1 MSNPNNAAPST
12 AAKKEAKK
20 GLRRYT
26 SLIAMIVLFL
36 VFTVATLA
44 FSAWVTVQQT
54 QTGKELVVVTRQ
66 GRLVAQFARA
76 AFNFKTYVDDYEKEK
91 GLQPVAA
98 PAASE
103 PAVAVGEPAETVGK
117 PQAEAN
123 TDFQAASAPA
133 VIEQPTVTTYVD
145 INQLPQEAIQAIKD
159 LKTSRD
165 QFDETLEAFEKGKT
179 IHLTYEDVNVRPLS
193 TNVEKKTLAETIR
206 VWTPYKGLIDTF
218 LAEVDKGKVRYESI
232 DFLVRYT
239 RLYNATMASTELDF
253 AQAYRDVAELR
264 GKQWQYMQLAGIAM
278 AFLLFLGIV
287 FGALRS
293 LLEHDKELDI
303 AHQEMSEIM
312 ASVNEGLFLVDK
324 DLNIGGQY
332 SRRLEEI
339 IDQKDVGNRN
349 LLEVLSKI
357 VPQEDLDITQTFI
370 DQLYSDWV
378 VEDLIEDLNPLNR
391 ISYQV
396 EDTGAQRFVDFKF
409 FRVWVDGQIE
419 RILVSATD
427 TTESVMLQASLDAQ
441 KEQEGRELEMLNIIL
456 NTNPT
461 VLNSFIQGSME
472 RLNEINQVLKTPETK
487 REELRSKAQYIAR
500 LVHSIKGEASSL
512 KLTRMVD
519 ICENF
524 EDALNIMKSSPNLT
538 GQDFLGLVVMLED
551 LYRLFDVLN
560 TYNGRIGG
568 TANVQMSSMQ
578 PENTPEQESRHQAAV
593 QTDYLKQFV
602 ADIAKRT
609 HKQAQLIVSGF
620 ESNPLSDAQW
630 AKLKDIAIQLLRN
643 AVVHGIE
650 TPEIRRQRNKPEMG
664 TLKLTLSQQPDG
676 KLLLVAEDDGNG
688 INFEA
693 IRNKAVA
700 LGIATAEQAAQFDQR
715 QLINL
720 MFSNGFSTA
729 SEETEDAGRG
739 VGMDIIKDTIQKMG
753 GRIGVSTAAEGY
765 TRFSLYFPKAS

>member
-1 MSNPNNAAPST
+1 MNNPNNTAAPNT
-12 AAKKEAKK
+12 AAKK

-76 AFNFKTYVDDYEKEK
+76 AFNFKAYVDDYEKEK
-91 GLQPVAA
+91 DLPVAA
-98 PAASE
+98 SAASE
-103 PAVAVGEPAETVGK
+103 PAVGEAAQAMNQ
-117 PQAEAN
+117 PQAAADN
-123 TDFQAASAPA
+123 DFQAASAPA
-133 VIEQPTVTTYVD
+133 IVEQPKVATYVD
-145 INQLPQEAIQAIKD
+145 INQLPQEAVQAIKD

-165 QFDETLEAFEKGKT
+165 QFDDTLEAFEKGKT

-193 TNVEKKTLAETIR
+193 TEVERKTMAETIR

-218 LAEVDKGKVRYESI
+218 LAEVEKGKVRYESI

-239 RLYNATMASTELDF
+239 RLYNTTMASAQLDS
-253 AQAYRDVAELR
+253 AQAYRDVAALR

-324 DLNIGGQY
+324 NLNIGGQY

-349 LLEVLSKI
+349 LLDVLSKI

-378 VEDLIEDLNPLNR
+378 VEDLIADLNPLNR

-461 VLNSFIQGSME
+461 VLNSFIKGSME

-512 KLTRMVD
+512 KLNRMVD

-538 GQDFLGLVVMLED
+538 GQDFLSLVVMLED

-568 TANVQMSSMQ
+568 TANVQMTSMQ

-609 HKQAQLIVSGF
+609 HKQAQLVVSGF

-630 AKLKDIAIQLLRN
+630 AKLKDITIQLLRN
-643 AVVHGIE
+643 SVVHGIE

-664 TLKLTLSQQPDG
+664 TLKLTLSQQADG

-700 LGIATAEQAAQFDQR
+700 LGITTAEQAAEFDQR
-715 QLINL
+715 QLLNL

-739 VGMDIIKDTIQKMG
+739 VGMDIIKATIQNMG

-765 TRFSLYFPKAS
+765 TRFSLSFPKVS

>member
-1 MSNPNNAAPST
+1 MSNPNNT
-12 AAKKEAKK
+12 ATPNTAAKK

-76 AFNFKTYVDDYEKEK
+76 AFNFKAYVDDYEKD
-91 GLQPVAA
+91 LPVAA
-98 PAASE
+98 SAASE
-103 PAVAVGEPAETVGK
+103 PAVGEAAQAMNQ
-117 PQAEAN
+117 PQAAADN
-123 TDFQAASAPA
+123 DFQAASAPA
-133 VIEQPTVTTYVD
+133 IVEQPKVATYVD
-145 INQLPQEAIQAIKD
+145 INQLPQEAVRAIKD
-159 LKTSRD
+159 LKTSRN
-165 QFDETLEAFEKGKT
+165 QFDDTLEAFEKGKT

-193 TNVEKKTLAETIR
+193 TEVERKTMAETIR

-218 LAEVDKGKVRYESI
+218 LAEVEKGKVRYESI

-239 RLYNATMASTELDF
+239 RLYNTTMASAQLDS
-253 AQAYRDVAELR
+253 AQAYRDVAALR
-264 GKQWQYMQLAGIAM
+264 GKQWQYMQLAGIAI

-339 IDQKDVGNRN
+339 IDQKNVGNRN

-357 VPQEDLDITQTFI
+357 VPQEDLEITQTFI

-512 KLTRMVD
+512 KLNRMVD

-568 TANVQMSSMQ
+568 TANVQMTSMQ
-578 PENTPEQESRHQAAV
+578 PENSPEQESRHRAAA
-593 QTDYLKQFV
+593 QTDYFKQFV

-609 HKQAQLIVSGF
+609 HKQAQLVVSGF

-630 AKLKDIAIQLLRN
+630 AKLKDITIQLLRN
-643 AVVHGIE
+643 SVVHGIE

-664 TLKLTLSQQPDG
+664 TLKLTLSQQADG

-700 LGIATAEQAAQFDQR
+700 LGIATAEFDQR
-715 QLINL
+715 QLLNL

-739 VGMDIIKDTIQKMG
+739 VGMDIIKATIQNMG

-765 TRFSLYFPKAS
+765 TRFSLSFPKAS

>member
-1 MSNPNNAAPST
+1 MSNPNNT
-12 AAKKEAKK
+12 ATPNTAAKK

-76 AFNFKTYVDDYEKEK
+76 AFNFKAYVDDYEKD
-91 GLQPVAA
+91 LPVAA
-98 PAASE
+98 SAASE
-103 PAVAVGEPAETVGK
+103 PAVGEAAQAMNQ
-117 PQAEAN
+117 PQAAADN
-123 TDFQAASAPA
+123 DFQAASAPA
-133 VIEQPTVTTYVD
+133 IVEQPKVATYVD
-145 INQLPQEAIQAIKD
+145 INQLPQEAVRAIKD
-159 LKTSRD
+159 LKTSRN
-165 QFDETLEAFEKGKT
+165 QFDDTLEAFEKGKT

-193 TNVEKKTLAETIR
+193 TEVERKTMAETIR

-218 LAEVDKGKVRYESI
+218 LAEVEKGKVRYESI

-239 RLYNATMASTELDF
+239 RLYNTTMASAQLDS
-253 AQAYRDVAELR
+253 AQAYRDVAALR
-264 GKQWQYMQLAGIAM
+264 GKQWQYMQLAGIAI

-324 DLNIGGQY
+324 NLNIGGQY

-349 LLEVLSKI
+349 LLDVLSKI

-378 VEDLIEDLNPLNR
+378 VEDLIADLNPLNR

-461 VLNSFIQGSME
+461 VLNSFIKGSME

-512 KLTRMVD
+512 KLNRMVD

-568 TANVQMSSMQ
+568 TANVQMTSMQ
-578 PENTPEQESRHQAAV
+578 PENSPEQESRHRAAA
-593 QTDYLKQFV
+593 QTDYFKQFV

-609 HKQAQLIVSGF
+609 HKQAQLVVSGF

-630 AKLKDIAIQLLRN
+630 AKLKDITIQLLRN
-643 AVVHGIE
+643 SVVHGIE

-664 TLKLTLSQQPDG
+664 TLKLTLSQQADG

-700 LGIATAEQAAQFDQR
+700 LGIATAEFDQR
-715 QLINL
+715 QLLNL

-739 VGMDIIKDTIQKMG
+739 VGMDIIKATIQNMG

-765 TRFSLYFPKAS
+765 TRFSLSFPKAS

>member
-76 AFNFKTYVDDYEKEK
+76 AFNFKAYVDDYEQKK

-133 VIEQPTVTTYVD
+133 VIEQPTVATYVD

-193 TNVEKKTLAETIR
+193 TEVERKTMAEAIR

-218 LAEVDKGKVRYESI
+218 LAEVEKGKVRYESI
-232 DFLVRYT
+232 GFLVRYT
-239 RLYNATMASTELDF
+239 RLYNTTMASAELDF

-264 GKQWQYMQLAGIAM
+264 GKQWQYMQLAGIVM

-357 VPQEDLDITQTFI
+357 VPQEDLEITQTFI

-427 TTESVMLQASLDAQ
+427 TTESVMLQASLDA
-441 KEQEGRELEMLNIIL
+441 
-456 NTNPT
+456 
-461 VLNSFIQGSME
+461 
-472 RLNEINQVLKTPETK
+472 
-487 REELRSKAQYIAR
+487 
-500 LVHSIKGEASSL
+500 
-512 KLTRMVD
+512 
-519 ICENF
+519 
-524 EDALNIMKSSPNLT
+524 
-538 GQDFLGLVVMLED
+538 
-551 LYRLFDVLN
+551 
-560 TYNGRIGG
+560 
-568 TANVQMSSMQ
+568 
-578 PENTPEQESRHQAAV
+578 
-593 QTDYLKQFV
+593 
-602 ADIAKRT
+602 
-609 HKQAQLIVSGF
+609 
-620 ESNPLSDAQW
+620 
-630 AKLKDIAIQLLRN
+630 
-643 AVVHGIE
+643 
-650 TPEIRRQRNKPEMG
+650 
-664 TLKLTLSQQPDG
+664 
-676 KLLLVAEDDGNG
+676 
-688 INFEA
+688 
-693 IRNKAVA
+693 
-700 LGIATAEQAAQFDQR
+700 
-715 QLINL
+715 
-720 MFSNGFSTA
+720 
-729 SEETEDAGRG
+729 
-739 VGMDIIKDTIQKMG
+739 
-753 GRIGVSTAAEGY
+753 
-765 TRFSLYFPKAS
+765 

>member
-1 MSNPNNAAPST
+1 MSNPNNTAAPNT
-12 AAKKEAKK
+12 AAKK

-76 AFNFKTYVDDYEKEK
+76 AFNFKAYVDDYEKEK
-91 GLQPVAA
+91 DLPVAA
-98 PAASE
+98 SAASE
-103 PAVAVGEPAETVGK
+103 PAVGEAA
-117 PQAEAN
+117 QAMNQLQAAADN
-123 TDFQAASAPA
+123 NFQAASAPA
-133 VIEQPTVTTYVD
+133 IVEQPKVATYVD
-145 INQLPQEAIQAIKD
+145 INQLPQEAVQAIKD

-165 QFDETLEAFEKGKT
+165 QFDDTLEAFEKGKT

-193 TNVEKKTLAETIR
+193 TEVERKTMAETIR

-218 LAEVDKGKVRYESI
+218 LAEVEKGKVRYESI

-239 RLYNATMASTELDF
+239 RLYNTTMASAQLDS
-253 AQAYRDVAELR
+253 AQAYRDVAALR
-264 GKQWQYMQLAGIAM
+264 GKQWQYMQLAGIAI

-324 DLNIGGQY
+324 NLNIGGQY
-332 SRRLEEI
+332 SHRLEEI

-349 LLEVLSKI
+349 LLDVLSKI

-378 VEDLIEDLNPLNR
+378 VEDLIADLNPLNR

-461 VLNSFIQGSME
+461 VLNSFIKGSME

-512 KLTRMVD
+512 KLNRMVD

-538 GQDFLGLVVMLED
+538 GQDFLSLVVMLED

-568 TANVQMSSMQ
+568 TANVQMTSMQ
-578 PENTPEQESRHQAAV
+578 PENSPEQESRHQAAA
-593 QTDYLKQFV
+593 QTDYFKQFV

-609 HKQAQLIVSGF
+609 HKQAQLVVSGF

-630 AKLKDIAIQLLRN
+630 AKLKDITIQLLRN
-643 AVVHGIE
+643 SVVHGIE

-664 TLKLTLSQQPDG
+664 TLKLTLSQQADG

-700 LGIATAEQAAQFDQR
+700 LGIATAEQAAEFDQR
-715 QLINL
+715 QLLNL

-739 VGMDIIKDTIQKMG
+739 VGMDIIKATIQNMG

-765 TRFSLYFPKAS
+765 TRFSLFFPKVS

>member
-1 MSNPNNAAPST
+1 MSNLNNTATPNT
-12 AAKKEAKK
+12 AAKK

-76 AFNFKTYVDDYEKEK
+76 AFNFKAYVDDYEKD
-91 GLQPVAA
+91 LPVAA
-98 PAASE
+98 SAASE
-103 PAVAVGEPAETVGK
+103 PAVGEAAQAMNQ
-117 PQAEAN
+117 PQAAADN
-123 TDFQAASAPA
+123 DFQAASAPA
-133 VIEQPTVTTYVD
+133 IVEQPKVATYVD
-145 INQLPQEAIQAIKD
+145 INQLPQEAVQAIKD

-165 QFDETLEAFEKGKT
+165 QFDDTLEAFEKGKT

-193 TNVEKKTLAETIR
+193 TEVERKTMAETIR

-218 LAEVDKGKVRYESI
+218 LAEVEKGKVRYESI

-239 RLYNATMASTELDF
+239 RLYNTTMASAELDF
-253 AQAYRDVAELR
+253 AQAYRDVAALR

-324 DLNIGGQY
+324 NLNIGGQY

-349 LLEVLSKI
+349 LLDVLSKI

-378 VEDLIEDLNPLNR
+378 VEDLIADLNPLNR

-461 VLNSFIQGSME
+461 VLNSFIKGSME

-512 KLTRMVD
+512 KLNRMVD

-524 EDALNIMKSSPNLT
+524 EDALNIMKYSPNLT

-568 TANVQMSSMQ
+568 TANVQMTSMQ
-578 PENTPEQESRHQAAV
+578 PENSPEQESRHQAAA
-593 QTDYLKQFV
+593 QTDYFKQFV

-609 HKQAQLIVSGF
+609 HKQAQLVVSGF

-630 AKLKDIAIQLLRN
+630 AKLKDITIQLLRN
-643 AVVHGIE
+643 SVVHGIE
-650 TPEIRRQRNKPEMG
+650 TPKSAANAINPKWARSNSPFRNKPMANCCWLPKMMATAS
-664 TLKLTLSQQPDG
+664 TLKRFATKPWRWASPPPSKPPSLTN
-676 KLLLVAEDDGNG
+676 ANC
-688 INFEA
+688 
-693 IRNKAVA
+693 
-700 LGIATAEQAAQFDQR
+700 
-715 QLINL
+715 
-720 MFSNGFSTA
+720 
-729 SEETEDAGRG
+729 
-739 VGMDIIKDTIQKMG
+739 
-753 GRIGVSTAAEGY
+753 
-765 TRFSLYFPKAS
+765 

>member
-1 MSNPNNAAPST
+1 MSNPNSNTAAST
-12 AAKKEAKK
+12 ASKK

-26 SLIAMIVLFL
+26 SLIALIVLFL

-66 GRLVAQFARA
+66 GQLVAQFARA
-76 AFNFKTYVDDYEKEK
+76 AFNFKAYVDDYEREHN
-91 GLQPVAA
+91 A
-98 PAASE
+98 PALAPSASE
-103 PAVAVGEPAETVGK
+103 PASAEMADNAQAETN
-117 PQAEAN
+117 A
-123 TDFQAASAPA
+123 DFQAASTPA
-133 VIEQPTVTTYVD
+133 AIEQPAAAAYID
-145 INQLPQEAIQAIKD
+145 INKLPQEAIQAIKD

-165 QFDETLEAFEKGKT
+165 QFDESLEAFEKGKT
-179 IHLTYEDVNVRPLS
+179 IHLTYENVDVRPLS

-239 RLYNATMASTELDF
+239 RLYNATMASTELDS

-264 GKQWQYMQLAGIAM
+264 GKQWQYMQLAGIVM

-287 FGALRS
+287 LGALRS
-293 LLEHDKELDI
+293 LLEHDKQLDI

-357 VPQEDLDITQTFI
+357 VPQEDLEITQTFI

-391 ISYQV
+391 ISYQA

-409 FRVWVDGQIE
+409 FRVWVNGQIE

-487 REELRSKAQYIAR
+487 REDLRGKAQYIAR

-568 TANVQMSSMQ
+568 TANVQMTSMQ
-578 PENTPEQESRHQAAV
+578 PENNPEQELRHQAAA
-593 QTDYLKQFV
+593 QTDYFKRFV

-609 HKQAQLIVSGF
+609 HKQAQLVVSGF

-630 AKLKDIAIQLLRN
+630 AKLKDITIQLLRN
-643 AVVHGIE
+643 SVVHGIE
-650 TPEIRRQRNKPEMG
+650 SPEIRRQRNKPEMG
-664 TLKLTLSQQPDG
+664 TLRLTLSQQDDG

-688 INFEA
+688 INFDA
-693 IRNKAVA
+693 IRHKVVA
-700 LGIATAEQAAQFDQR
+700 LGIASAEQAAEFDQR
-715 QLINL
+715 QLLNL

-753 GRIGVSTAAEGY
+753 GRIGVSTVSEGY

>member
-133 VIEQPTVTTYVD
+133 VIEQSTVATYVD

-339 IDQKDVGNRN
+339 IDQKNVGNRN

-441 KEQEGRELEMLNIIL
+441 KEQEGRELEMLNI
-456 NTNPT
+456 
-461 VLNSFIQGSME
+461 
-472 RLNEINQVLKTPETK
+472 
-487 REELRSKAQYIAR
+487 
-500 LVHSIKGEASSL
+500 
-512 KLTRMVD
+512 
-519 ICENF
+519 
-524 EDALNIMKSSPNLT
+524 
-538 GQDFLGLVVMLED
+538 
-551 LYRLFDVLN
+551 
-560 TYNGRIGG
+560 
-568 TANVQMSSMQ
+568 
-578 PENTPEQESRHQAAV
+578 
-593 QTDYLKQFV
+593 
-602 ADIAKRT
+602 
-609 HKQAQLIVSGF
+609 
-620 ESNPLSDAQW
+620 
-630 AKLKDIAIQLLRN
+630 
-643 AVVHGIE
+643 
-650 TPEIRRQRNKPEMG
+650 
-664 TLKLTLSQQPDG
+664 
-676 KLLLVAEDDGNG
+676 
-688 INFEA
+688 
-693 IRNKAVA
+693 
-700 LGIATAEQAAQFDQR
+700 
-715 QLINL
+715 
-720 MFSNGFSTA
+720 
-729 SEETEDAGRG
+729 
-739 VGMDIIKDTIQKMG
+739 
-753 GRIGVSTAAEGY
+753 
-765 TRFSLYFPKAS
+765 

>member
-1 MSNPNNAAPST
+1 MSNPNNAAPNT

-76 AFNFKTYVDDYEKEK
+76 AFNFKTYVDDYGKEK

-103 PAVAVGEPAETVGK
+103 PAAAVGEPAETVGK

-123 TDFQAASAPA
+123 SDFQAASAPA
-133 VIEQPTVTTYVD
+133 VIEQPTVATYVD

-165 QFDETLEAFEKGKT
+165 QFDDTLEAFEKGKT

-193 TNVEKKTLAETIR
+193 TEVERKTMAETIR

-218 LAEVDKGKVRYESI
+218 LAEVEKGKVRYESI

-239 RLYNATMASTELDF
+239 RLYNTTMASAELDF

-264 GKQWQYMQLAGIAM
+264 GKQWQYMQLAGIVM

-332 SRRLEEI
+332 SHRLEEI

-419 RILVSATD
+419 P
-427 TTESVMLQASLDAQ
+427 
-441 KEQEGRELEMLNIIL
+441 
-456 NTNPT
+456 NP
-461 VLNSFIQGSME
+461 
-472 RLNEINQVLKTPETK
+472 
-487 REELRSKAQYIAR
+487 
-500 LVHSIKGEASSL
+500 
-512 KLTRMVD
+512 
-519 ICENF
+519 
-524 EDALNIMKSSPNLT
+524 
-538 GQDFLGLVVMLED
+538 
-551 LYRLFDVLN
+551 
-560 TYNGRIGG
+560 
-568 TANVQMSSMQ
+568 
-578 PENTPEQESRHQAAV
+578 
-593 QTDYLKQFV
+593 
-602 ADIAKRT
+602 
-609 HKQAQLIVSGF
+609 
-620 ESNPLSDAQW
+620 
-630 AKLKDIAIQLLRN
+630 
-643 AVVHGIE
+643 
-650 TPEIRRQRNKPEMG
+650 
-664 TLKLTLSQQPDG
+664 
-676 KLLLVAEDDGNG
+676 
-688 INFEA
+688 
-693 IRNKAVA
+693 
-700 LGIATAEQAAQFDQR
+700 
-715 QLINL
+715 
-720 MFSNGFSTA
+720 
-729 SEETEDAGRG
+729 
-739 VGMDIIKDTIQKMG
+739 
-753 GRIGVSTAAEGY
+753 
-765 TRFSLYFPKAS
+765 

>member
-1 MSNPNNAAPST
+1 M
-12 AAKKEAKK
+12 
-20 GLRRYT
+20 
-26 SLIAMIVLFL
+26 
-36 VFTVATLA
+36 
-44 FSAWVTVQQT
+44 
-54 QTGKELVVVTRQ
+54 
-66 GRLVAQFARA
+66 
-76 AFNFKTYVDDYEKEK
+76 
-91 GLQPVAA
+91 
-98 PAASE
+98 
-103 PAVAVGEPAETVGK
+103 
-117 PQAEAN
+117 
-123 TDFQAASAPA
+123 
-133 VIEQPTVTTYVD
+133 
-145 INQLPQEAIQAIKD
+145 
-159 LKTSRD
+159 
-165 QFDETLEAFEKGKT
+165 
-179 IHLTYEDVNVRPLS
+179 
-193 TNVEKKTLAETIR
+193 
-206 VWTPYKGLIDTF
+206 IDTF
-218 LAEVDKGKVRYESI
+218 LAEVEKGKVRYESI

-239 RLYNATMASTELDF
+239 RLYNTTMASAQLDS
-253 AQAYRDVAELR
+253 AQAYRDVAALR

-324 DLNIGGQY
+324 NLNIGGQY

-349 LLEVLSKI
+349 LLDVLSKI

-378 VEDLIEDLNPLNR
+378 VEDLIADLNPLNR

-461 VLNSFIQGSME
+461 VLNSFIKGSME

-512 KLTRMVD
+512 KLNRMVD

-538 GQDFLGLVVMLED
+538 GQDFLSLVVMLED

-568 TANVQMSSMQ
+568 TANVQMTSMQ
-578 PENTPEQESRHQAAV
+578 PENSPEQESRHQAAA
-593 QTDYLKQFV
+593 QTDYFKQFV

-609 HKQAQLIVSGF
+609 HKQAQLVVSGF

-630 AKLKDIAIQLLRN
+630 ARLKDITIQLLRN
-643 AVVHGIE
+643 SVVHGIE

-664 TLKLTLSQQPDG
+664 TLNLTLSQQADG
-676 KLLLVAEDDGNG
+676 TLLLVAEDDGNG

-700 LGIATAEQAAQFDQR
+700 LGITTAEQAAEFDQR
-715 QLINL
+715 QLLNL

-739 VGMDIIKDTIQKMG
+739 VGMDIIKATIQNMG

-765 TRFSLYFPKAS
+765 TRFSLSFPKVS

>member
-1 MSNPNNAAPST
+1 MSNLNNTATPNT
-12 AAKKEAKK
+12 AAKK

-76 AFNFKTYVDDYEKEK
+76 AFNFKAYVDDYEQKK

-133 VIEQPTVTTYVD
+133 VIEQPTVATYVD

-193 TNVEKKTLAETIR
+193 TEVERKTMAEAIR

-218 LAEVDKGKVRYESI
+218 LAEVEKGKVRYESI
-232 DFLVRYT
+232 GFLVRYT
-239 RLYNATMASTELDF
+239 RLYNTTMASAELDF

-264 GKQWQYMQLAGIAM
+264 GKQWQYMQLAGIVM

-357 VPQEDLDITQTFI
+357 VPQEDLEITQTFI

-664 TLKLTLSQQPDG
+664 TLKLTLSQQADG

-700 LGIATAEQAAQFDQR
+700 LGIANAEQAAQFDQR

-739 VGMDIIKDTIQKMG
+739 VGMDIIKATIQNMG

-765 TRFSLYFPKAS
+765 TRFSLSFPKAS

>member
-1 MSNPNNAAPST
+1 
-12 AAKKEAKK
+12 
-20 GLRRYT
+20 
-26 SLIAMIVLFL
+26 
-36 VFTVATLA
+36 
-44 FSAWVTVQQT
+44 
-54 QTGKELVVVTRQ
+54 
-66 GRLVAQFARA
+66 
-76 AFNFKTYVDDYEKEK
+76 
-91 GLQPVAA
+91 
-98 PAASE
+98 
-103 PAVAVGEPAETVGK
+103 
-117 PQAEAN
+117 
-123 TDFQAASAPA
+123 
-133 VIEQPTVTTYVD
+133 
-145 INQLPQEAIQAIKD
+145 
-159 LKTSRD
+159 
-165 QFDETLEAFEKGKT
+165 
-179 IHLTYEDVNVRPLS
+179 
-193 TNVEKKTLAETIR
+193 
-206 VWTPYKGLIDTF
+206 
-218 LAEVDKGKVRYESI
+218 
-232 DFLVRYT
+232 
-239 RLYNATMASTELDF
+239 
-253 AQAYRDVAELR
+253 
-264 GKQWQYMQLAGIAM
+264 M

-357 VPQEDLDITQTFI
+357 VPQEDLEITQTFI

-650 TPEIRRQRNKPEMG
+650 TPEILRQRNKPEMG

-693 IRNKAVA
+693 IRNKAVV

-753 GRIGVSTAAEGY
+753 GRIGVSTAAAGY
-765 TRFSLYFPKAS
+765 TRFSLFFPQVS

>member
-1 MSNPNNAAPST
+1 MNNPNNTAAPNT
-12 AAKKEAKK
+12 AAKK

-76 AFNFKTYVDDYEKEK
+76 AFNFKAYVDDYEKEK
-91 GLQPVAA
+91 DLPVAA
-98 PAASE
+98 SAASE
-103 PAVAVGEPAETVGK
+103 PAVGEAAQAMNQ
-117 PQAEAN
+117 PQAAADN
-123 TDFQAASAPA
+123 DFQAASAPA
-133 VIEQPTVTTYVD
+133 IVEQPKVATYVD
-145 INQLPQEAIQAIKD
+145 INQLPQEAVQAIKD

-165 QFDETLEAFEKGKT
+165 QFDDTLEAFEKGKT

-193 TNVEKKTLAETIR
+193 TEVERKTMAETIR

-218 LAEVDKGKVRYESI
+218 LAEVEKGKVRYESI

-239 RLYNATMASTELDF
+239 RLYNTTMASAQLDS
-253 AQAYRDVAELR
+253 AQAYRDVAALR

-324 DLNIGGQY
+324 NLNIGGQY

-349 LLEVLSKI
+349 LLDVLSKI

-378 VEDLIEDLNPLNR
+378 VEDLIADLNPLNR

-461 VLNSFIQGSME
+461 VLNSFIKGSME

-512 KLTRMVD
+512 KLNRMVD

-538 GQDFLGLVVMLED
+538 GQDFLSLVVMLED

-568 TANVQMSSMQ
+568 TANVQMTSMQ
-578 PENTPEQESRHQAAV
+578 PENSPEQESRHQAAA
-593 QTDYLKQFV
+593 QTDYFKQFV

-609 HKQAQLIVSGF
+609 HKQAQLVVSGF

-630 AKLKDIAIQLLRN
+630 AKLKDITIQLLRN
-643 AVVHGIE
+643 SVVHGIE

-664 TLKLTLSQQPDG
+664 TLKLTLSQQADG

-700 LGIATAEQAAQFDQR
+700 LGITTAEQAAEFDQR
-715 QLINL
+715 QLLNL

-739 VGMDIIKDTIQKMG
+739 VGMDIIKATIQNMG

-765 TRFSLYFPKAS
+765 TRFSLSFPKVS

>member
-76 AFNFKTYVDDYEKEK
+76 AFNFKAYVDDYEQEK

-133 VIEQPTVTTYVD
+133 VLEQPTVTTYVD

-312 ASVNEGLFLVDK
+312 ASVNEGLVLVDK

-332 SRRLEEI
+332 SRSLEEI
-339 IDQKDVGNRN
+339 IDQKNVGNRN

-357 VPQEDLDITQTFI
+357 VPQEDLEITQTFI

-378 VEDLIEDLNPLNR
+378 VEDLIEDLRL
-391 ISYQV
+391 
-396 EDTGAQRFVDFKF
+396 A
-409 FRVWVDGQIE
+409 
-419 RILVSATD
+419 
-427 TTESVMLQASLDAQ
+427 
-441 KEQEGRELEMLNIIL
+441 LEKI
-456 NTNPT
+456 
-461 VLNSFIQGSME
+461 
-472 RLNEINQVLKTPETK
+472 
-487 REELRSKAQYIAR
+487 
-500 LVHSIKGEASSL
+500 
-512 KLTRMVD
+512 
-519 ICENF
+519 
-524 EDALNIMKSSPNLT
+524 
-538 GQDFLGLVVMLED
+538 
-551 LYRLFDVLN
+551 
-560 TYNGRIGG
+560 
-568 TANVQMSSMQ
+568 
-578 PENTPEQESRHQAAV
+578 
-593 QTDYLKQFV
+593 
-602 ADIAKRT
+602 
-609 HKQAQLIVSGF
+609 
-620 ESNPLSDAQW
+620 
-630 AKLKDIAIQLLRN
+630 
-643 AVVHGIE
+643 
-650 TPEIRRQRNKPEMG
+650 
-664 TLKLTLSQQPDG
+664 
-676 KLLLVAEDDGNG
+676 
-688 INFEA
+688 
-693 IRNKAVA
+693 
-700 LGIATAEQAAQFDQR
+700 
-715 QLINL
+715 
-720 MFSNGFSTA
+720 
-729 SEETEDAGRG
+729 
-739 VGMDIIKDTIQKMG
+739 
-753 GRIGVSTAAEGY
+753 
-765 TRFSLYFPKAS
+765 

>member
-76 AFNFKTYVDDYEKEK
+76 AFNFKAHVDDYEKEK

-264 GKQWQYMQLAGIAM
+264 GKQWQYMQLAGIVM

-349 LLEVLSKI
+349 LLDVLSKI

-378 VEDLIEDLNPLNR
+378 VEDLIADLNPLNR

-461 VLNSFIQGSME
+461 VLNSFIKGSME

-512 KLTRMVD
+512 KLNRMVD

-538 GQDFLGLVVMLED
+538 GQDFLSLVVMLED

-568 TANVQMSSMQ
+568 TANVQMTSMQ
-578 PENTPEQESRHQAAV
+578 PENSPEQESRHQAAA
-593 QTDYLKQFV
+593 QTDYFKQFV

-609 HKQAQLIVSGF
+609 HKQAQLVVSGF

-630 AKLKDIAIQLLRN
+630 AKLKDITIQLLRN
-643 AVVHGIE
+643 SVVHGIE

-664 TLKLTLSQQPDG
+664 TLKLTLSQQADG

-700 LGIATAEQAAQFDQR
+700 LGITTAEQAAEFDH
-715 QLINL
+715 NA
-720 MFSNGFSTA
+720 NC
-729 SEETEDAGRG
+729 
-739 VGMDIIKDTIQKMG
+739 
-753 GRIGVSTAAEGY
+753 
-765 TRFSLYFPKAS
+765 

>member
-1 MSNPNNAAPST
+1 MSNPNSNTAAST
-12 AAKKEAKK
+12 ASKK

-26 SLIAMIVLFL
+26 SLIALIVLFL

-66 GRLVAQFARA
+66 GQLVAQFARA
-76 AFNFKTYVDDYEKEK
+76 AFNFKAYVDDYEREHN
-91 GLQPVAA
+91 A
-98 PAASE
+98 PALAPSASE
-103 PAVAVGEPAETVGK
+103 PASAEMADNAQAETN
-117 PQAEAN
+117 A
-123 TDFQAASAPA
+123 DFQAASTPA
-133 VIEQPTVTTYVD
+133 AIEQPAAAAYID
-145 INQLPQEAIQAIKD
+145 INKLPQEAIQAIKD

-165 QFDETLEAFEKGKT
+165 QFDESLEAFEKGKT
-179 IHLTYEDVNVRPLS
+179 IHLTYENVDVRPLS

-239 RLYNATMASTELDF
+239 RLYNATMASTELDS

-264 GKQWQYMQLAGIAM
+264 GKQWQYMQLAGIVM

-287 FGALRS
+287 LGALRS
-293 LLEHDKELDI
+293 LLEHDKQLDI

-357 VPQEDLDITQTFI
+357 VPQEDLEITQTFI

-391 ISYQV
+391 ISYQA

-409 FRVWVDGQIE
+409 FRVWVNGQIE

-487 REELRSKAQYIAR
+487 REDLRGKAQYIAR

-524 EDALNIMKSSPNLT
+524 EDALNIMKSSPSLT

-650 TPEIRRQRNKPEMG
+650 TPEVRRQRNKPEMG
-664 TLKLTLSQQPDG
+664 TLRLTLSQQDDG

-688 INFEA
+688 INFDA
-693 IRNKAVA
+693 IRHKAVA
-700 LGIATAEQAAQFDQR
+700 LGITSAEQAAEFDQR
-715 QLINL
+715 QLLNL

-753 GRIGVSTAAEGY
+753 GRIGVSTVSEGY